1 MQGVV
6 GSLITTSLQ
15 IYCRVF
21 RSSGEKKIRKSVKIL
36 QIYGHE
42 FCLKFFW
49 PTLYVHRVSET
60 IQFVSFALL

>member
-21 RSSGEKKIRKSVKIL
+21 RSSGEKKLENRLRFYRFMAMS
-36 QIYGHE
+36 
-42 FCLKFFW
+42 
-49 PTLYVHRVSET
+49 
-60 IQFVSFALL
+60 FV